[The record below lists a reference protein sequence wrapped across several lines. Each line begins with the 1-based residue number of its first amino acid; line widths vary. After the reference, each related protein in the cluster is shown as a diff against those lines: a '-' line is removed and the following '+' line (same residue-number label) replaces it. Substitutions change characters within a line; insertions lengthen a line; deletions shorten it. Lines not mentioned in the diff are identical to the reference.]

1 MNRRSDGSDD
11 IKSIARRHRD
21 DGPARTQTGRE
32 VGVYAPGTSKT
43 DRAGNGSQLFSW
55 GRAVSGLACRCAPT
69 FSQGMQSRCGVAAV
83 PSRLFAPVVVV
94 GTNVHFAKGG
104 ISLARYEFA
113 PRHVIDAR
121 YLGDYKVW
129 LEFND
134 GRKGVVDLSDELHGE
149 ELEPLRNRDRFSE
162 FYLDYGL
169 ASIAWLD
176 GQDFTPEF
184 LYDKLKAM
192 N

>member
-1 MNRRSDGSDD
+1 M
-11 IKSIARRHRD
+11 
-21 DGPARTQTGRE
+21 P
-32 VGVYAPGTSKT
+32 P
-43 DRAGNGSQLFSW
+43 RADFFQGFS
-55 GRAVSGLACRCAPT
+55 
-69 FSQGMQSRCGVAAV
+69 SRCNAVQAVAAPPGVAAV
-83 PSRLFAPVVVV
+83 AGCMERPLRERRLL
-94 GTNVHFAKGG
+94 
-104 ISLARYEFA
+104 LARYEYA

-134 GRKGVVDLSDELHGE
+134 GRKGVVDLADELHGE
-149 ELEPLRNRDRFSE
+149 ELEPLRDRDRFSQ

-184 LYDKLKAM
+184 LYDKLRAM

>member
-1 MNRRSDGSDD
+1 M
-11 IKSIARRHRD
+11 
-21 DGPARTQTGRE
+21 
-32 VGVYAPGTSKT
+32 
-43 DRAGNGSQLFSW
+43 
-55 GRAVSGLACRCAPT
+55 
-69 FSQGMQSRCGVAAV
+69 
-83 PSRLFAPVVVV
+83 
-94 GTNVHFAKGG
+94 
-104 ISLARYEFA
+104 LARYEYA
-113 PRHVIDAR
+113 PRHVVEAR

-149 ELEPLRNRDRFSE
+149 ELEALRDRDIFSQ

-176 GQDFTPEF
+176 GQDFAPEF
-184 LYDKLKAM
+184 LYDKLSAM